1 VVVAETESK
10 KSKTDS
16 LKPKQRAL
24 IPYLLA
30 HSINEACRQAGRS
43 TSRVHVWL
51 KQPAFRAALKQ
62 AQDEAFADGIARIK
76 GNVTKAVDVL
86 VELLESEDNQIR
98 IRAAENVIEYA
109 VKLNHNDELERRI
122 ADLEERLK
130 GSQSSSWQSD

>member
-1 VVVAETESK
+1 VAETESE

-51 KQPAFRAALKQ
+51 KQPAFRAAALKQ
-62 AQDEAFADGIARIK
+62 AQDEAFSDGIARIK

-86 VELLESEDNQIR
+86 VELLQAEDNQIR
-98 IRAAENVIEYA
+98 IRAAENIIEYA
-109 VKLNHNDELERRI
+109 VKLNHNEELEKRI
-122 ADLEERLK
+122 AGLEERLQGK
-130 GSQSSSWQSD
+130 QSKEPWL

>member
-1 VVVAETESK
+1 VAETESE

-30 HSINEACRQAGRS
+30 YSINEACRQAGRS

-62 AQDEAFADGIARIK
+62 AQDEEAFSDGIARIK

-86 VELLESEDNQIR
+86 VELLESEDNQMDC
-98 IRAAENVIEYA
+98 APLTGG
-109 VKLNHNDELERRI
+109 K
-122 ADLEERLK
+122 K
-130 GSQSSSWQSD
+130 